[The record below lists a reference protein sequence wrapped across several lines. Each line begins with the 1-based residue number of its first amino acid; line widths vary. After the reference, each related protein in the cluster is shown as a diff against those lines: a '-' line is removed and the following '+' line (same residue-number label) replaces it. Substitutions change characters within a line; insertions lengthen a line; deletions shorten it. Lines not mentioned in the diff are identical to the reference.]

1 MAATA
6 QTDLGLFRP
15 DVPDDLPAAW
25 TCPTDGGEV
34 EEWVS
39 CPTCGERCWAQ
50 VARQRWADHLAGR
63 TPTSMWWLG
72 GGRCARC
79 PTFPDDGSC
88 TVAVTDSWA
97 PPGDLT
103 NAVEVADGDDV
114 QGGGGDWWRCRAL
127 CACGWRHDT
136 TSTAVAWRRAWE
148 HLGQWDRIVHQPVL
162 PPSAFDQDG
171 SLRQPKKKDAG
182 LAALLDSVDRTLPLL
197 TILDPCHRQCLGGAW
212 GVYDGLGPSHDC
224 AGVRGPSQHDPGRV
238 CACPCH
244 ADPGYQPA
252 AQARVT
258 YAAASERKA
267 AIDAAGDEF
276 DRAVRDLSAFCN
288 RCAPV
293 VMDGRWHWCARDPAH
308 PGRCTCWC
316 QWSVDCGHGH
326 HGGCDGRDR
335 VTADYH
341 QEPDG
346 TCWPRWP
353 STGSCYPSGAATTG

>member
-1 MAATA
+1 V
-6 QTDLGLFRP
+6 P
-15 DVPDDLPAAW
+15 DVRRAMP
-25 TCPTDGGEV
+25 
-34 EEWVS
+34 
-39 CPTCGERCWAQ
+39 
-50 VARQRWADHLAGR
+50 GR

-197 TILDPCHRQCLGGAW
+197 T
-212 GVYDGLGPSHDC
+212 
-224 AGVRGPSQHDPGRV
+224 
-238 CACPCH
+238 
-244 ADPGYQPA
+244 
-252 AQARVT
+252 
-258 YAAASERKA
+258 

-346 TCWPRWP
+346 TCRCPCHGVLPDDALAALAVYWELLPEWGRDHRLNVRLRGLLGVRDAP
-353 STGSCYPSGAATTG
+353 PAEATAQGSLF